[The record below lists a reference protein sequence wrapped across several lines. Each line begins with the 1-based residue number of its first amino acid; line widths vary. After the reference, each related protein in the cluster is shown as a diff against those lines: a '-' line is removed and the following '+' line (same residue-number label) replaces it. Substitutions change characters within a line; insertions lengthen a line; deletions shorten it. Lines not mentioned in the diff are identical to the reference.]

1 MKTRNFPIGRR
12 IAFGFAVPIALL
24 IAISLLSLRNLNKLD
39 SDAATIE
46 HTIQVLGQTESLYA
60 DIADA
65 ESQGR
70 GFMIT
75 GLMNYR
81 QSYEAAATRVEAGV
95 TALRALT
102 ADNPEQLRRIE
113 NLMTSVTERLET
125 AREGM
130 DLRENNAPEAQ
141 QRIPGLVNAGA
152 RLMTTI
158 RAGVTGIQTAEQE
171 LLVQRR
177 AEGARS
183 VTFTSASIVI
193 ACILALLLVGG
204 TAAVLTQSVTRPV
217 AALAAGADR
226 IGSGDYGHRVPI
238 TSHDEIG
245 RLTASFNTMA
255 AQIEERQNGI
265 AESDWL
271 KNQLAHFAA
280 LYQRN
285 QLKRDDRALAETV
298 LRELATIVSAPCSV
312 LYRPVEDASGL
323 HLELCAQYAAGKA
336 PARLGRCEGLA
347 GQCLADG
354 KRIILSPAPAD
365 YLRVN
370 SALGDAGPATIV
382 VQPVVYENEIR
393 AVIELASLDGFNP
406 LQLEFLET
414 MAPVLGITLQA
425 MDAAAQTERLL
436 VETQAL
442 ASDLQSRQDE
452 LAEKNL
458 ELEEQ
463 TENLLKSERLLQ
475 EQHEELQQANVEMEQ
490 ANEELQQANE
500 EMEEKSNLLA
510 EQKRELERSNIEIDR
525 SRLELQ
531 EKARQL
537 EVTSK
542 FKSDF
547 LANMSHELRTPL
559 NSLLI
564 LARIL
569 AENREQNLTSK
580 QVQYAETIES
590 SGADLLDLIND
601 ILDLAKI
608 ESGTVRLSVD
618 DLDPDRLSKVLDA
631 QFRPVADAKGLDFAI
646 NRQPGLPTHLRTD
659 VRRLQQVLKNLLSNA
674 FKFTETGSVTL
685 DISTRKPGVTE
696 DAGTLVAFSVID
708 TGIGISADK
717 QQIIFESFQQA
728 EAGTSRRFGGTG
740 LGLAISRELARLL
753 GGTLEIQ
760 STPGSGSIFTLVIP
774 ALAPEQETAAPSLQP
789 EIPEPMLSPAQSA
802 AVRRAP
808 AAVLEHRSLIADD
821 REKLQ
826 ADDRVLLII
835 EDDVNFA
842 RILLDL
848 AHEKHFKAVV
858 APTAAAG
865 ISFAREIIP
874 TAITLDIRLAD
885 NDGWMV
891 LDCLKH
897 EPRTRHIPV
906 HVISVEAERERGL
919 RLGAISCLKK
929 PVSKDAIDETLTEM
943 VSFVERPV
951 KNLLVVEDNDVQRNT
966 ICELIGNTDV
976 HTTAVAT
983 AAEALQAIEKT
994 RFDCVVMDLML
1005 PDTPGVEL
1013 IRSIHDKLGLKAPPV
1028 IIYTGKE
1035 LTRQEETELRMLSET
1050 IIVKDAHSPERLL
1063 DETSFFLH
1071 RVQSR
1076 LPERQRRMIE
1086 SVHRHDSVLSGRKA
1100 LVVDDDLRNIFALTA
1115 ALESYDMVV
1124 RFAESGVAALTLLQA
1139 EPDIDIVLMD
1149 VMMPEMDGHEATR
1162 EIRKIERFASL
1173 PIISVTAKAMRG
1185 DRDKCIE
1192 AGASDYIT
1200 KPVGIEKLASLM
1212 RVWLYR

>member
-1 MKTRNFPIGRR
+1 M
-12 IAFGFAVPIALL
+12 PIALL

-39 SDAATIE
+39 SDAGEIE
-46 HTIQVLGQTESLYA
+46 HTIEVLRKTESLYA
-60 DIADA
+60 DIAEA
-65 ESQGR
+65 ESHGR
-70 GFMIT
+70 GFMLT

-81 QSYEAAATRVEAGV
+81 QAYEAAAVRIEAG
-95 TALRALT
+95 AASLRPLV
-102 ADNPEQLRRIE
+102 ADNPEQIRRIE
-113 NLMTSVTERLET
+113 ELMTAVAERLET

-130 DLRENNAPEAQ
+130 DLRESNAPEARL
-141 QRIPGLVNAGA
+141 RIPELVNSGA

-158 RAGVTGIQTAEQE
+158 RASVSAIQASEQQ
-171 LLVQRR
+171 LLARRR
-177 AEGARS
+177 ADGSQS
-183 VTFTSASIVI
+183 VSFTSASIVI
-193 ACILALLLVGG
+193 ACILALTLVAGAG
-204 TAAVLTQSVTRPV
+204 MVLTRSVTRPV
-217 AALAAGADR
+217 ATLAAGADR
-226 IGSGDYGHRVPI
+226 IGSGDYAHRVPI

-245 RLTASFNTMA
+245 RLTASFNAMA
-255 AQIEERQNGI
+255 AQIEDRQNGI

-271 KNQLAHFAA
+271 KTQLARFSE
-280 LYQRN
+280 LY
-285 QLKRDDRALAETV
+285 QLKRDSRALAEVV
-298 LRELATIVSAPCSV
+298 LRELATTVSAPCSV
-312 LYRPVEDASGL
+312 LYRPVDDASGA

-336 PARLGRCEGLA
+336 PARLERFEGLA

-354 KRIILSPAPAD
+354 KRIILSPAPVD
-365 YLRVN
+365 YLKVN
-370 SALGDAGPATIV
+370 SALGDTRPATIV
-382 VQPVVYENEIR
+382 VQPVIYEDQIR
-393 AVIELASLDGFNP
+393 AVIELASLDGFTP
-406 LQLEFLET
+406 LQLEFLEMMT
-414 MAPVLGITLQA
+414 ASLGITLQGI
-425 MDAAAQTERLL
+425 DAAAQTESLL
-436 VETQAL
+436 TETQAL
-442 ASDLQSRQDE
+442 ATDLQTRQIE
-452 LAEKNL
+452 LNEKNL

-463 TENLLKSERLLQ
+463 ADRLLKSERLLQ
-475 EQHEELQQANVEMEQ
+475 EQHEELQQANEEMEQ

-500 EMEEKSNLLA
+500 EMEEKSNLLT
-510 EQKRELERSNIEIDR
+510 EQKRQLERSNIETER
-525 SRLELQ
+525 ARVELQ

-537 EVTSK
+537 EITSK

-608 ESGTVRLSVD
+608 ESGTVRLMVD
-618 DLDPDRLSKVLDA
+618 DLDPKRLSNVLDG
-631 QFRPVADAKGLDFAI
+631 QFRPIAEAKGLEFTI
-646 NRQPGLPTHLRTD
+646 NCHPDLPEHLRTD
-659 VRRLQQVLKNLLSNA
+659 ARRLQQVLKNLLSNA
-674 FKFTETGSVTL
+674 FKFTDNGSITL
-685 DISTRKPGVTE
+685 GISVRKPA
-696 DAGTLVAFSVID
+696 DAARQAPALIAFDVVD
-708 TGIGISADK
+708 TGMGIPPDK

-728 EAGTSRRFGGTG
+728 EAGTARRFGGTG
-740 LGLAISRELARLL
+740 LGLAISREIARLL
-753 GGTLEIQ
+753 GGALELQ
-760 STPGSGSIFTLVIP
+760 STPGAGSTFTLVIP
-774 ALAPEQETAAPSLQP
+774 AVAPEHTEAPAPSQIAPPTLAQLP
-789 EIPEPMLSPAQSA
+789 EIRRPPAST
-802 AVRRAP
+802 
-808 AAVLEHRSLIADD
+808 LEHRSLIADD
-821 REKLQ
+821 RDKLQ
-826 ADDRVLLII
+826 PDDRVLLIV

-897 EPRTRHIPV
+897 DPRTRHIPV

-919 RLGAISCLKK
+919 RLGAISCLQK

-976 HTTAVAT
+976 QTTAVAT

-994 RFDCVVMDLML
+994 RYDCVVMDLML
-1005 PDTPGVEL
+1005 PDTPGVQL
-1013 IRSIHDKLGLKAPPV
+1013 IRSIHEKLGLKSPPV
-1028 IIYTGKE
+1028 IVYTGKE

-1050 IIVKDAHSPERLL
+1050 IIVKDARSPERLL
-1063 DETSFFLH
+1063 DETSLFLH

-1086 SVHRHDSVLSGRKA
+1086 SVHRHDSVLSGRKV
-1100 LVVDDDLRNIFALTA
+1100 LIVDDDLRNIFALTA
-1115 ALESYDMVV
+1115 ALESYDMTV
-1124 RFAESGVAALTLLQA
+1124 RFAESGVSALATLQA

-1162 EIRKIERFASL
+1162 EIRKIERFANL

-1185 DRDKCIE
+1185 DREKCIE